1 MAFEPHTPSF
11 HLRIDAAP
19 ILDVRHLRV
28 EYRIGRR
35 RKLPAVSGVSFDIRR
50 GEILGLIGESGC
62 GKSSIAR
69 AVMQLPPP
77 TSGKVLLEGED
88 LTTLPQKR
96 LLRLRPKFQII
107 FQDSVSA
114 LNPRRRIGEAIA
126 MPLHI
131 TNSGRPSERRQRARE
146 MMRQVGIDPE
156 NDSLRPFELSGGQ
169 CQRVQI
175 ARALITHPRLLIC
188 DEPVS
193 SLDVS
198 VQAQVINL
206 LDALRCRYGLAMLFI
221 SHDLAVVKN
230 ICDRV
235 AVMYMGR
242 LCEIAASED
251 LYHSPRHPYTAT
263 LLDAVSRI
271 DKPQALASGRTV
283 GGIITPPENP
293 PQGCRFQQKCKRK
306 QRRCSETEP
315 EMKEVQPGRRV
326 ACHYTL

>member
-1 MAFEPHTPSF
+1 MAFEPHRPSSD
-11 HLRIDAAP
+11 LRVDPAT
-19 ILDVRHLRV
+19 ILDVRNIRV

-35 RKLPAVSGVSFDIRR
+35 RKLPAVSAVSFDIRE

-62 GKSSIAR
+62 GKSSVAR

-77 TSGKVLLEGED
+77 TSGNVTLEGED
-88 LTTLPQKR
+88 LTTLSKKR

-114 LNPRRRIGEAIA
+114 LNPRREIGEAIA

-131 TNSGRPSERRQRARE
+131 ANNGRPSERRQRARD
-146 MMRQVGIDPE
+146 MMTQVGLDPE
-156 NDSLRPFELSGGQ
+156 NYRLRPFELSGGQ

-175 ARALITHPRLLIC
+175 ARALMTHPRLLIC

-198 VQAQVINL
+198 VQAQIINL
-206 LDALRCRYGLAMLFI
+206 LEALRCRYGLAMLFI

-235 AVMYMGR
+235 AVMYTGR
-242 LCEIAASED
+242 LCEIASSED
-251 LYHSPRHPYTAT
+251 LYRSPRHPYTAI

-271 DKPQALASGRTV
+271 DKPQALSGAQTGVR
-283 GGIITPPENP
+283 IITPFENP
-293 PQGCRFQQKCKRK
+293 PPGCRFQQKCERK
-306 QRRCSETEP
+306 QTICSETEP
-315 EMKEVQPGRRV
+315 EMREIQPGRRV
-326 ACHYTL
+326 ACHYPL

>member
-19 ILDVRHLRV
+19 ILEVRNIRV
-28 EYRIGRR
+28 EYRIGKR
-35 RKLPAVSGVSFDIRR
+35 RKPPAVSGVSFDIRE
-50 GEILGLIGESGC
+50 GETLGLIGESGC
-62 GKSSIAR
+62 GKSSVAR

-88 LTTLPQKR
+88 LTTLPKKP

-114 LNPRRRIGEAIA
+114 LNPRREIGEAIA

-131 TNSGRPSERRQRARE
+131 TNSGRPSERRQRARD

-156 NDSLRPFELSGGQ
+156 NYRLRPFELSGGQ

-175 ARALITHPRLLIC
+175 ARALMTHPRLLIC

-198 VQAQVINL
+198 VQAQIINL
-206 LDALRCRYGLAMLFI
+206 LEALRARYGLAILFI

-230 ICDRV
+230 ISDRV

-242 LCEIAASED
+242 LCEIASSED
-251 LYHSPRHPYTAT
+251 LYRSPRHPYTAV

-271 DKPQALASGRTV
+271 DKPQTLSGPQTEGRILA
-283 GGIITPPENP
+283 PPDNP
-293 PQGCRFQQKCKRK
+293 GPGCRFQQRCKRK
-306 QRRCSETEP
+306 QTICSETEP
-315 EMKEVQPGRRV
+315 EIREVQPGRRV
-326 ACHYTL
+326 EPL